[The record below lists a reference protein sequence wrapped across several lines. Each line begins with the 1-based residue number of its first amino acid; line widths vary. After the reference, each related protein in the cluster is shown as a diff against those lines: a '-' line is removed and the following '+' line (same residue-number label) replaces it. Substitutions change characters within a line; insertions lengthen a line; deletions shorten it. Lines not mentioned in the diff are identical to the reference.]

1 MFKVGDLIVYSS
13 HGVCKI
19 YNIKEKV
26 FLGEKKNYYEIHPIN
41 DDRLFLSVPVEKGDS
56 LLFKMAERK
65 EAENLLDKFNE
76 EGYEWIENNNER
88 VKTYSDI
95 LKTGKREEISLVLNA
110 LVTEG
115 MKLSKI
121 DKKLN
126 EKDKRILIIIEEILF
141 EELAYALEITR
152 EEVKAKVYK
161 IIKSRVK

>member
-13 HGVCKI
+13 HGVCRI

-41 DDRLFLSVPVEKGDS
+41 DERLFLSVPVEKGDL

-161 IIKSRVK
+161 NIKSRVK